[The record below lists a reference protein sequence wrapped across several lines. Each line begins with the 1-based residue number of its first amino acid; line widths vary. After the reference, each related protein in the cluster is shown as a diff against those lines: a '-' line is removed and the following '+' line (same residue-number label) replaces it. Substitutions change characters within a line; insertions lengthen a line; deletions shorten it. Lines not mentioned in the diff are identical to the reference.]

1 MDLTAG
7 LMLAVAGL
15 LVDAARELDAVVR
28 DEVVEADRAAAEV
41 DAAEEE
47 VVRVEEADDV
57 AAAVFDSDGLAVA
70 RDVLAEAVAAVAA
83 RVAAAAR
90 VRVTGLAGQ
99 QHQSQAWLPPCLA
112 YSSCLLGDRR
122 GVSREDDEVKKE
134 SHFECRATKVTL
146 KPSPQHSPTRSPS
159 CWAHV
164 ILAN

>member
-1 MDLTAG
+1 MFGVFCFRVDVVGFVVEAEDAVQVRAAFVVEQVADEVDLTAG

-90 VRVTGLAGQ
+90 VRVTGLAG
-99 QHQSQAWLPPCLA
+99 AAAPVAGMVATLP
-112 YSSCLLGDRR
+112 GI
-122 GVSREDDEVKKE
+122 
-134 SHFECRATKVTL
+134 FELPAR
-146 KPSPQHSPTRSPS
+146 
-159 CWAHV
+159 
-164 ILAN
+164 